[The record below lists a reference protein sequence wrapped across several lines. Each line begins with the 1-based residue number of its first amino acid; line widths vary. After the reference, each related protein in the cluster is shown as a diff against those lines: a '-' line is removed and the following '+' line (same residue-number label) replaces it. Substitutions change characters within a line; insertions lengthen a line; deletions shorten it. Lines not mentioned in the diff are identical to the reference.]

1 MTHTCTSHRRLLTV
15 CWLSLFVAWPHVL
28 PIGLAQEQPPGP
40 PQVEQPAAIK
50 DGAAAEAMK
59 DAAVEI
65 VVEDEAVVDLIGMR
79 ARAQNPQMSLLNGY
93 VRVNCALARRACKLS
108 EEEEQ
113 KLSQLDSA
121 WLEKQLK
128 ESIASPVK
136 EVAAGIARF
145 LGGRAVA
152 EVININGNQGDPQQ
166 AAIPKVK
173 QRIDTAIE
181 EALEFDHKEVFLRE
195 RESRDQ
201 FRKQAMA
208 AVLVSVLDERVFLTQ
223 QQRDDLEPEVG
234 KWLTKDLYWQFYFQN
249 ESYLPIVPN
258 HLLSKVLTP
267 QQLAVVQGLHAYDYS
282 LDQMQMRGMQPE
294 GVAIFSDE

>member
-1 MTHTCTSHRRLLTV
+1 MTSTCASYRRLLAV
-15 CWLSLFVAWPHVL
+15 CWFSLFVAWPQVL
-28 PIGLAQEQPPGP
+28 PIGSTQEQPLQ
-40 PQVEQPAAIK
+40 PQQAEQPAAIK
-50 DGAAAEAMK
+50 DGVAAEVMK
-59 DAAVEI
+59 DAAVAI
-65 VVEDEAVVDLIGMR
+65 VVEDEEVVDLVGMR
-79 ARAQNPQMSLLNGY
+79 ARAQNPQMWLLNGY
-93 VRVNCALARRACKLS
+93 VRVNCALARRACNLS

-121 WLEKQLK
+121 WVDKQLK

-166 AAIPKVK
+166 VLIPKVK
-173 QRIDTAIE
+173 NRIDTAIE
-181 EALEFDHKEVFLRE
+181 ESLELDHKEAFQRE

-208 AVLVSVLDERVFLTQ
+208 SVLVSVLDERVFLTQ
-223 QQRDDLEPEVG
+223 QQRDDLEPEVE

-249 ESYLPIVPN
+249 TNFVPDIPKRM
-258 HLLSKVLTP
+258 LSQVLSAE
-267 QQLAVVQGLHAYDYS
+267 QLEALEGVRAWNYEASQIE
-282 LDQMQMRGMQPE
+282 MQMMQEEPVMIE
-294 GVAIFSDE
+294 R

>member
-249 ESYLPIVPN
+249 ANFIPDIPKRMLSQVLSAEQLESLEGARSWNYETSQIEMQLMQEEPIVIE
-258 HLLSKVLTP
+258 
-267 QQLAVVQGLHAYDYS
+267 
-282 LDQMQMRGMQPE
+282 R
-294 GVAIFSDE
+294 

>member
-1 MTHTCTSHRRLLTV
+1 MTRTCTSHRRLLTV
-15 CWLSLFVAWPHVL
+15 CWLSLFVVWPHVL

-40 PQVEQPAAIK
+40 KQAEQPAAIK

-65 VVEDEAVVDLIGMR
+65 VVEDEAVVDLVGMR
-79 ARAQNPQMSLLNGY
+79 VRAQNPQMWLLDGY

-121 WLEKQLK
+121 WVEEQLK

-152 EVININGNQGDPQQ
+152 EVININGNQGDPQR

-181 EALEFDHKEVFLRE
+181 EALEFDHKEVFQRE

-249 ESYLPIVPN
+249 ANFIPDIPKRMLSQVLSAEQLESLEGARSWNYETSQIEMQLMQEEPIVIE
-258 HLLSKVLTP
+258 
-267 QQLAVVQGLHAYDYS
+267 
-282 LDQMQMRGMQPE
+282 R
-294 GVAIFSDE
+294 